1 MNREQILS
9 ILYDLSITIGGE
21 LTLDQLLKKS
31 LQRFMYHTS
40 FPVGVVLLDRKDA
53 DFGAAATLGLAIGD
67 YVLADRCGTRLNL
80 AAELLAG
87 PVEVITDQTLLAP
100 LALDQPYGWCL
111 KLPIDSMCC
120 ILLLSVEKPVTD
132 LPLTQIFQPVLAN
145 LAKALI
151 LCRNNEQLKQSLA
164 HQRDDAQAE
173 LAVALAQSEH
183 ERVFLNCL
191 TDAIPDLVWVKD
203 PNGVYLTCNPT
214 FSRLYNAPKEK
225 IIGRTDDD
233 FVSKELA
240 EFFRN
245 KDRAAAAAGVSTI
258 NEEWLTFADNQYRGL
273 FETIKTPM
281 RDKNGELI
289 GILGT
294 ARDIT
299 ERRRIEE
306 TLRENQAELDQHRLH
321 LEALVAAR
329 SSDLAT
335 ANAQVQE
342 TLFSMDRIGM
352 GIHWVD
358 CLTGRLVYVN
368 RGAAEMLGYTP
379 AEMLT
384 LSVPDIDP
392 RFHLSDFYTA
402 SEGLRQRDRT
412 SFDTTIQ
419 HRDGRLIPVNIT
431 LHYRPATPREPARFF
446 SFVTD
451 ISERK
456 RAEEKLHEAM
466 AAAESATRAKSAFL
480 ANMSHEIRTP
490 MNAILGAAHLVRRSG
505 VSATQS
511 RQLDHV
517 ESAGQHLLAV
527 INDVLDL
534 SKIEAGKVELEV
546 RPFAPGA
553 VLGEVANMLMT
564 RAGEKNLAIRVEA
577 TALPSGLLGDE
588 TRLKQALLNYAN
600 NAIKFT
606 ERGSVT
612 LRCRVV
618 DDSAALV
625 ELRFEVADTGIGIAT
640 ESLSRLFHPFEQ
652 ADVSTT
658 RKYGG
663 TGLGLVITRHI
674 AHLMGGESGV
684 DSIPGEGSTFW
695 LTAKFSRQSGD
706 LLPEINSASNGCDAE
721 RLLLNEFAGR
731 RILLVEDE
739 PINREV
745 AEMLLDDVGLVVDMA
760 VDGVE
765 ALEKISQQD
774 YDLVLMDMQMP
785 RMDGLEATRRIRR
798 LDGRG
803 NLPILAMTANAFAE
817 DQANCLA
824 AGMNDFVSKPVDP
837 TVLYNTLL
845 RHLREAV
852 MVEVNPDS

>member
-1 MNREQILS
+1 
-9 ILYDLSITIGGE
+9 
-21 LTLDQLLKKS
+21 
-31 LQRFMYHTS
+31 
-40 FPVGVVLLDRKDA
+40 
-53 DFGAAATLGLAIGD
+53 
-67 YVLADRCGTRLNL
+67 
-80 AAELLAG
+80 
-87 PVEVITDQTLLAP
+87 
-100 LALDQPYGWCL
+100 
-111 KLPIDSMCC
+111 
-120 ILLLSVEKPVTD
+120 
-132 LPLTQIFQPVLAN
+132 
-145 LAKALI
+145 
-151 LCRNNEQLKQSLA
+151 
-164 HQRDDAQAE
+164 
-173 LAVALAQSEH
+173 
-183 ERVFLNCL
+183 
-191 TDAIPDLVWVKD
+191 
-203 PNGVYLTCNPT
+203 
-214 FSRLYNAPKEK
+214 
-225 IIGRTDDD
+225 
-233 FVSKELA
+233 
-240 EFFRN
+240 
-245 KDRAAAAAGVSTI
+245 
-258 NEEWLTFADNQYRGL
+258 
-273 FETIKTPM
+273 
-281 RDKNGELI
+281 
-289 GILGT
+289 
-294 ARDIT
+294 
-299 ERRRIEE
+299 
-306 TLRENQAELDQHRLH
+306 
-321 LEALVAAR
+321 
-329 SSDLAT
+329 
-335 ANAQVQE
+335 
-342 TLFSMDRIGM
+342 
-352 GIHWVD
+352 
-358 CLTGRLVYVN
+358 
-368 RGAAEMLGYTP
+368 MLGYTP

-392 RFHLSDFYTA
+392 RFPVGNFYADSADF
-402 SEGLRQRDRT
+402 RQRART

-419 HRDGRLIPVNIT
+419 HRDGHLIPVNIT
-431 LHYRPATPREPARFF
+431 LHYRPATPSEPARFF

-451 ISERK
+451 ISDRK
-456 RAEEKLHEAM
+456 QAEEKLREAM

-505 VSATQS
+505 VSTTQS

-706 LLPEINSASNGCDAE
+706 LLPQINSASNGGDAE

-765 ALEKISQQD
+765 ALEKISQQN

-798 LDGRG
+798 LEGRG

-845 RHLREAV
+845 RHLREAL
-852 MVEVNPDS
+852 MAEVNPDA